1 MYNPLTESFAHA
13 EEPKLGEV
21 YFRQPTVSNSGS
33 SVTQLGDAVQAT
45 FAIEQPFAVLLHKR
59 KILSIK
65 FICLPHKSNAS
76 IFSTLFVYEHLLEMN
91 SYMTRALIL
100 SFISS
105 GVAAITLF
113 GMVL

>member
-45 FAIEQPFAVLLHKR
+45 FAIEQPFAVLLHYK
-59 KILSIK
+59 K
-65 FICLPHKSNAS
+65 
-76 IFSTLFVYEHLLEMN
+76 N
-91 SYMTRALIL
+91 SLN
-100 SFISS
+100 
-105 GVAAITLF
+105 
-113 GMVL
+113 